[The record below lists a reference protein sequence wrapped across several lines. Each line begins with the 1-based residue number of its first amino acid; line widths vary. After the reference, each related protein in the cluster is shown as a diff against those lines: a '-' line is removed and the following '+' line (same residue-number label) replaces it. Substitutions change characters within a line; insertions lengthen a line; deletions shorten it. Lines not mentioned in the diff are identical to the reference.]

1 MCDGLL
7 RLFRIVKQNI
17 ERERD
22 HLYWYCKLRS
32 AGGNAVKKAQ
42 QVIFL
47 VDMNAFFIGWEA
59 LWDPSLRDLRAA
71 VAGDPKKRSGIV

>member
-1 MCDGLL
+1 M
-7 RLFRIVKQNI
+7 
-17 ERERD
+17 
-22 HLYWYCKLRS
+22 
-32 AGGNAVKKAQ
+32 KKAQ